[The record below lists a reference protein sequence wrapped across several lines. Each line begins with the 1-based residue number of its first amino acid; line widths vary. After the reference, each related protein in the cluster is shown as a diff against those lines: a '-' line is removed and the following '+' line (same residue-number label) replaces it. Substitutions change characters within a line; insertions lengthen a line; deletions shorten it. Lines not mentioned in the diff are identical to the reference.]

1 MLMSNAYDYINVLG
15 RTADA
20 SFRRNE
26 ILVNNIANKDVP
38 NYKRKDIQFETYLAE
53 ALSSG
58 DSLDAMVSTIEY
70 DTLSPTVYTD
80 RGHLDYRMD
89 GNNVDIDV
97 ENVELAKN
105 QLKYYTLTDMINQE
119 FQRLKTAISIN

>member
-80 RGHLDYRMD
+80 RRHLDYRMD